1 MAFVVNIEDETL
13 NNKNFRKVLYTSTNL
28 HGMQLVVMN
37 LKPEEEIGMEKHVSA
52 DQFIRVEQGEAI
64 AIIGKS
70 KKDMYKLQA
79 SDAILIPA
87 GTWHNIVNAN
97 SKYNLKLYTL
107 YTPPHHKDMLI
118 QKNKPKMD

>member
-1 MAFVVNIEDETL
+1 
-13 NNKNFRKVLYTSTNL
+13 
-28 HGMQLVVMN
+28 MQLVVMN

-64 AIIGKS
+64 AVIGKS

-87 GTWHNIVNAN
+87 GTWHNIINAN

>member
-1 MAFVVNIEDETL
+1 MAFVVNIEEETL

-37 LKPEEEIGMEKHVSA
+37 LKPEEEIGMEKHASA
-52 DQFIRVEQGEAI
+52 DQFIRVEQGEAV
-64 AIIGKS
+64 ALIGKT
-70 KKDMYKLQA
+70 KKNMYRLQA

-107 YTPPHHKDMLI
+107 YTPPQHKDLLI

>member
-1 MAFVVNIEDETL
+1 MAFVVNIEEETL
-13 NNKNFRKVLYTSTNL
+13 SNKNFRKVLYTSSNL

-64 AIIGKS
+64 VVIGKI
-70 KKDMYKLQA
+70 KKEIHTLRA
-79 SDAILIPA
+79 SDAVLIPA
-87 GTWHNIVNAN
+87 GTWHNIINAN
-97 SKYNLKLYTL
+97 HKYNLKIYTL
-107 YTPPHHKDMLI
+107 YTPPQHKDMLI

>member
-1 MAFVVNIEDETL
+1 MAFVVNIEEETL

-37 LKPEEEIGMEKHVSA
+37 LKPEEEIGMEKHNSA

-64 AIIGKS
+64 AVIGKT
-70 KKDMYKLQA
+70 KKDIYKLQA

-87 GTWHNIVNAN
+87 GTWHNVVNSN

-107 YTPPHHKDMLI
+107 YTPPHHKDLLI

>member
-28 HGMQLVVMN
+28 HGMQLVVMH
-37 LKPEEEIGMEKHVSA
+37 LKPEEEIGMEKHASA

-64 AIIGKS
+64 AIIGKT
-70 KKDMYKLQA
+70 KKDMYRLQA

-107 YTPPHHKDMLI
+107 YTPPQHKDMLVE
-118 QKNKPKMD
+118 KNKPKMD

>member
-1 MAFVVNIEDETL
+1 MAFVVNIEEETL

-37 LKPEEEIGMEKHVSA
+37 LKPEEEIGMEKHNSA

-64 AIIGKS
+64 AVIGKT

-87 GTWHNIVNAN
+87 GTWHNVVNSN

-107 YTPPHHKDMLI
+107 YTPPHHKDLLI

>member
-64 AIIGKS
+64 AVIGKS

-87 GTWHNIVNAN
+87 GTWHNIINAN

>member
-13 NNKNFRKVLYTSTNL
+13 NNKNFRKVLYTSSNL

-64 AIIGKS
+64 AVIGKT

-87 GTWHNIVNAN
+87 GTWHNIINAN

-118 QKNKPKMD
+118 QKNKPKTD